1 MTDIKSP
8 RLLYLKGTLMLATGM
23 LAALLLI
30 ISNPSWQT
38 ALLLSIAIWGFCRAY
53 YFAFYVI
60 EHYIDPGYKFA
71 GLTDFLRYTLRKR
84 PNNSQKQLHSQ
95 STIET
100 DHSGI
105 DH

>member
-1 MTDIKSP
+1 
-8 RLLYLKGTLMLATGM
+8 MLATGT
-23 LAALLLI
+23 LAAALLI
-30 ISNPSWQT
+30 INSPSWQT

-60 EHYIDPGYKFA
+60 EHYIDSGYRFA
-71 GLTDFLRYTLRKR
+71 GLTDFLKYTISKR
-84 PNNSQKQLHSQ
+84 PKASQEKLHSQ
-95 STIET
+95 RPIEP